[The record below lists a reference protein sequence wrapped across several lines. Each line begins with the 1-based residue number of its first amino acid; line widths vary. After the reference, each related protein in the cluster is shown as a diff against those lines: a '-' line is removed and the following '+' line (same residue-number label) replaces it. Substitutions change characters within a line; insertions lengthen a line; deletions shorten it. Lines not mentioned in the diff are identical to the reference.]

1 MVINISFIEKNVRFT
16 NCKNVKILEDL
27 KLFFSKRESLDLAK
41 KTEVLAS
48 DLEND
53 GASASASENQNQL
66 GSQSGATSSE
76 VSGNENSATKTLK
89 SNTNDNTIVIADRNS
104 EMNFDEFV
112 KELAKNKE
120 IFSPQF
126 VGSIKLDKKYL
137 VLPDE
142 LIAYDCVTLPS
153 LKPWKL
159 GEALKLRLSVDY
171 KDFGAYNFTYK
182 NIAKTKQSSV
192 FAIELVNQKQ
202 VNRILNIFKKYGIKV
217 KGASFYSSCLTN
229 FYTSH
234 IVLSKFGSVVVRL
247 DKNHTTILAISHGFL
262 VASYSIACGFEDI
275 LAGASYK
282 QEEFSKKMTA
292 YKYICYELSN
302 KSEESKKQKQADL
315 SLEKIEKAFPTAKTN
330 LLAPMFQV
338 RNASGKEVIK
348 QKIFEMLEYLKE
360 SDLQIY
366 AEKVII
372 DTESQE
378 AFDALKLQ
386 NSVRIDIPESQIF
399 DKIKPNP
406 LLKVKKVNFL
416 RRLKWKK

>member
-53 GASASASENQNQL
+53 GAGASEKQNQF
-66 GSQSGATSSE
+66 GSQSEAVPSE
-76 VSGNENSATKTLK
+76 VSGNDNSATKILK
-89 SNTNDNTIVIADRNS
+89 PNTNDNTIVIADRNS
-104 EMNFDEFV
+104 EMNFYEFI

-126 VGSIKLDKKYL
+126 VGSIKLDKKFL

-192 FAIELVNQKQ
+192 FAIELVNQRQ
-202 VNRILNIFKKYGIKV
+202 VNKILNIFKKYGIKV

-234 IVLSKFGSVVVRL
+234 VVLSKFGSVVVRL

-262 VASYSIACGFEDI
+262 VASYSIACGYEDI

-315 SLEKIEKAFPTAKTN
+315 SIEEIEKAFPTAKTN

-386 NSVRIDIPESQIF
+386 NSIRIDISESEIF

-406 LLKVKKVNFL
+406 LLKVKKVSFL

>member
-53 GASASASENQNQL
+53 GANASASENQNQL
-66 GSQSGATSSE
+66 GSQSEAISSE
-76 VSGNENSATKTLK
+76 VSGNEKSASKTLK

-159 GEALKLRLSVDY
+159 GEALRLRLSVDY

-182 NIAKTKQSSV
+182 TIAKTKQSSV

-217 KGASFYSSCLTN
+217 KGASFYSSCLTS

-234 IVLSKFGSVVVRL
+234 IVLSKFGSIVVRL

-262 VASYSIACGFEDI
+262 VASFSIACGFEDI

-302 KSEESKKQKQADL
+302 KSEEIKKQKQADL

-348 QKIFEMLEYLKE
+348 QKIFEMLEYLKG

-406 LLKVKKVNFL
+406 LLKVKKVSFL